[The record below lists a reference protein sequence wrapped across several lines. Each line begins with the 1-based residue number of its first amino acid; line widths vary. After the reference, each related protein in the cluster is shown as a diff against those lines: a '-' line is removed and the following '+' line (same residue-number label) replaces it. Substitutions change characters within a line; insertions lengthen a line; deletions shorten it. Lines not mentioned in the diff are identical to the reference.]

1 MCDVAMRSCTGV
13 GFAIGIDTVRR
24 VVPQLIAT
32 GRVVRPALNI
42 QVCLLLERR
51 SFTEELLVHEVFVL
65 ARAGVMRMRARS

>member
-1 MCDVAMRSCTGV
+1 MSLMAGLCTGV

-42 QVCLLLERR
+42 QVRCILTFSVR
-51 SFTEELLVHEVFVL
+51 SSIIVKSALCP
-65 ARAGVMRMRARS
+65 A